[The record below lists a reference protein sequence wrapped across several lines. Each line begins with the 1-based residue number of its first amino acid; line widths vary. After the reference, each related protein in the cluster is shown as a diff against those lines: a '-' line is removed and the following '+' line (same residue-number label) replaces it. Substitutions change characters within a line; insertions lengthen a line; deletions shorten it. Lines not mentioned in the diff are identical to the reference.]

1 MAFYSYLIYGIFMTE
16 KNRKKTR
23 FQANFEGYFRLKNSL
38 EWQSCYIY
46 DISESGTLIRIKQSL
61 IVDDILELCL
71 DIDNKDDIISGK
83 VANVQ
88 GQVAGIEF
96 STKNINVFI
105 DRAIERA
112 FTKARSD
119 KKGRGF

>member
-1 MAFYSYLIYGIFMTE
+1 MAFYSYLIYGVFMTE
-16 KNRKKTR
+16 KNRKNTR
-23 FQANFEGYFRLKNSL
+23 FQANFEGYFRLKNSR
-38 EWQSCYIY
+38 EWQDCYIY

-71 DIDNKDDIISGK
+71 NTENKEDVISGK

-88 GQVAGIEF
+88 GHVAGIEF
-96 STKNINVFI
+96 STKNVHIII

-112 FTKARSD
+112 FKKARSD
-119 KKGRGF
+119 KKERGF